1 MDFKGEHIVSFLF
14 VAGNKQAL
22 IVNVGALLV
31 SSSSGCPYGC
41 KGLPHS
47 TKGVLSVGKCPI
59 SHEISIQ
66 VSTFL
71 MTVKTQALYEVC
83 LKETVRISK

>member
-1 MDFKGEHIVSFLF
+1 MLERCSLVAARAAHMDATFRIPPRGYYQL
-14 VAGNKQAL
+14 A
-22 IVNVGALLV
+22 
-31 SSSSGCPYGC
+31 
-41 KGLPHS
+41 
-47 TKGVLSVGKCPI
+47 SVHAI
-59 SHEISIQ
+59 SHEMSIQ